1 MKQVFDDNIQDTSV
15 LYMHETRVRSQIIY
29 SITLLAIILSVLALP
44 FIHTTISVKGLG
56 LVQSNIEK
64 TEILAPVSGK
74 IVAINL
80 KDNQKVHKGDL
91 LIRIDAAIPK
101 QQSDI
106 LSNKNNQLQNLLNDA
121 EMLIK
126 ALDFAK
132 ETVSLQT
139 GLYNSSWQ
147 QYLEQQQNALNAK
160 EQSFKIYKRYETLHT
175 KRVVT
180 QAEYEQY
187 KYNYEQALSDLKMVA
202 KRYRTQWQT
211 EANQYRNE
219 LKEIQNQKIQLNE
232 QEKLYTVKSQLS
244 GSVQNLTGLQIGAYV
259 YANQK
264 IADIS
269 PDTALLAFCFIKPS
283 DIGLIKKGQH
293 VRFQIDAFNYNQWGM
308 LTGKVVDIS
317 DDIFVQDQ
325 TTYFKVKCKFDKN
338 YLQLKNGYKGHIKKG
353 MSFNA
358 NFTVTKRSLF
368 QLLYDKV
375 DDWINPETTRK
386 S

>member
-15 LYMHETRVRSQIIY
+15 LYMHETRVRSQVIY
-29 SITLLAIILSVLALP
+29 IITLLAIILAVLALP

-56 LVQSNIEK
+56 LVQSNVEKIEV
-64 TEILAPVSGK
+64 LAPVSGK
-74 IVAINL
+74 IVHINL
-80 KDNQKVHKGDL
+80 KDNQRVLKGEL
-91 LIRIDAAIPK
+91 LMRIDAALP
-101 QQSDI
+101 QQQGEI
-106 LSNKNNQLQNLLNDA
+106 LSNQNKQQQNLLNDA
-121 EMLIK
+121 EMLIE
-126 ALDFAK
+126 AIDFAK
-132 ETVSLQT
+132 VTVSLQT

-147 QYLEQQQNALNAK
+147 QYLEQQQNSLNAK
-160 EQSFKIYKRYETLHT
+160 EQSFKIYKRYETLYT
-175 KRVVT
+175 RRVVT

-187 KYNYEQALSDLKMVA
+187 KYNYDQALSDLKMVA

-219 LKEIQNQKIQLNE
+219 LKEIQTHKIQLNE
-232 QEKLYTVKSQLS
+232 QEKMYTLKSQLS
-244 GSVQNLTGLQIGAYV
+244 GSIQNLTGLQIGAYV

-264 IADIS
+264 LADIS
-269 PDTALLAFCFIKPS
+269 PDSALLAFCFIKPS

-317 DDIFVQDQ
+317 DDIVVQDQ
-325 TTYFKVKCKFDKN
+325 TTFFKVKCKFDKN

-358 NFTVTKRSLF
+358 NFTVTRRSLF

-375 DDWINPETTRK
+375 DDWINPEIVRK

>member
-126 ALDFAK
+126 ALDFGK

-232 QEKLYTVKSQLS
+232 QEKLYTVNSQLS

-317 DDIFVQDQ
+317 DDIFVQDK

-358 NFTVTKRSLF
+358 NFTVTQRSLF

-375 DDWINPETTRK
+375 DDWINPETARK

>member
-15 LYMHETRVRSQIIY
+15 LYMHETRVRSQVIY
-29 SITLLAIILSVLALP
+29 IITLLAIILGVLALP

-56 LVQSNIEK
+56 LVQSNVEKIEV
-64 TEILAPVSGK
+64 LAPVSGK
-74 IVAINL
+74 IVHINL
-80 KDNQKVHKGDL
+80 KDNQRVLKGEL
-91 LIRIDAAIPK
+91 LMRIDAALP
-101 QQSDI
+101 QQQGEI
-106 LSNKNNQLQNLLNDA
+106 LSNQNKQQQNLLNDA
-121 EMLIK
+121 EMLIE
-126 ALDFAK
+126 AIDFAK
-132 ETVSLQT
+132 VTVSLQT

-147 QYLEQQQNALNAK
+147 QYLEQQQNSLNAK
-160 EQSFKIYKRYETLHT
+160 EQSFKIYKRYETLYT
-175 KRVVT
+175 RRVVT

-187 KYNYEQALSDLKMVA
+187 KYNYDQALSDLKMVA

-219 LKEIQNQKIQLNE
+219 LKEIQTHKIQLNE
-232 QEKLYTVKSQLS
+232 QEKMYTLKSQLS
-244 GSVQNLTGLQIGAYV
+244 GSIQNLTGLQIGAYV

-264 IADIS
+264 LADIS
-269 PDTALLAFCFIKPS
+269 PDSALLAFCFIKPS

-317 DDIFVQDQ
+317 DDIVVQDQ
-325 TTYFKVKCKFDKN
+325 TTFFKVKCKFDKN

-358 NFTVTKRSLF
+358 NFTVTRRSLF

-375 DDWINPETTRK
+375 DDWINPETVRK

>member
-15 LYMHETRVRSQIIY
+15 LYMHETRVRSQVIY
-29 SITLLAIILSVLALP
+29 IITLLAIILGVLALP

-56 LVQSNIEK
+56 LVQSNVEKIEV
-64 TEILAPVSGK
+64 LAPVSGK
-74 IVAINL
+74 IVHINL
-80 KDNQKVHKGDL
+80 KDNQRVLKGEL
-91 LIRIDAAIPK
+91 LMRIDAALP
-101 QQSDI
+101 QQQGEI
-106 LSNKNNQLQNLLNDA
+106 LSNQNKQQQNLLNDA
-121 EMLIK
+121 EMLIE
-126 ALDFAK
+126 AIDFAK
-132 ETVSLQT
+132 VTVSLQT

-147 QYLEQQQNALNAK
+147 QYLEQQQNSLNAK
-160 EQSFKIYKRYETLHT
+160 EQSFKIYKRYETLYT
-175 KRVVT
+175 RRVVT

-187 KYNYEQALSDLKMVA
+187 KYNYDQALSDLKMVA

-219 LKEIQNQKIQLNE
+219 LKEIQTHKIQLNE
-232 QEKLYTVKSQLS
+232 QEKMYTLKSQLS
-244 GSVQNLTGLQIGAYV
+244 GSIQNLTGLQIGAYV

-264 IADIS
+264 LADIS
-269 PDTALLAFCFIKPS
+269 PDSALLAFCFIKPS

-317 DDIFVQDQ
+317 DDIIVQDQ
-325 TTYFKVKCKFDKN
+325 MTYFKVKCKFEKN

-358 NFTVTKRSLF
+358 NFTVTRRSLF

-375 DDWINPETTRK
+375 DDWINPEIVRK

>member
-29 SITLLAIILSVLALP
+29 SITLLAIILAVLALP

>member
-29 SITLLAIILSVLALP
+29 SITLIAIILAVLALP

-80 KDNQKVHKGDL
+80 KDNQKVHKDDL

-147 QYLEQQQNALNAK
+147 QHLEQQQNALNAK

-244 GSVQNLTGLQIGAYV
+244 GSVQNLTGLQIGTYV

-358 NFTVTKRSLF
+358 NFTVTQRSLF

-375 DDWINPETTRK
+375 DDWINPETARK

>member
-15 LYMHETRVRSQIIY
+15 LYMHETRVRSQVIY
-29 SITLLAIILSVLALP
+29 IITLLAIILGVLALP

-56 LVQSNIEK
+56 LVQSNVEKIEV
-64 TEILAPVSGK
+64 LAPVSGK
-74 IVAINL
+74 IVHINL
-80 KDNQKVHKGDL
+80 KDNQRVLKGEL
-91 LIRIDAAIPK
+91 LMRIDAALP
-101 QQSDI
+101 QQQGEI
-106 LSNKNNQLQNLLNDA
+106 LSNQNKQQQNLLNDA
-121 EMLIK
+121 EMLIE
-126 ALDFAK
+126 AIDFAK
-132 ETVSLQT
+132 VTVSLQT

-147 QYLEQQQNALNAK
+147 QYLEQQQNSLNAK
-160 EQSFKIYKRYETLHT
+160 EQSFKIYKRYETLYT
-175 KRVVT
+175 RRVVT

-187 KYNYEQALSDLKMVA
+187 KYNYDQALSDLKMVA

-219 LKEIQNQKIQLNE
+219 LKEIQTHKIQLNE
-232 QEKLYTVKSQLS
+232 QEKMYTLKSQLS
-244 GSVQNLTGLQIGAYV
+244 GSIQNLTGLQIGAYV

-264 IADIS
+264 LADIS
-269 PDTALLAFCFIKPS
+269 PDSALLAFCFIKPS
-283 DIGLIKKGQH
+283 DIGLIKKGQN

-317 DDIFVQDQ
+317 DDIIVQDQ
-325 TTYFKVKCKFDKN
+325 MTYFKVKCKFEKN

-358 NFTVTKRSLF
+358 NFTVTRRSLF

-375 DDWINPETTRK
+375 DDWINPEIVRK

>member
-15 LYMHETRVRSQIIY
+15 LYMHETRVRSQVIY
-29 SITLLAIILSVLALP
+29 IITLLAIILGVLALP

-56 LVQSNIEK
+56 LVQSNVEKIEV
-64 TEILAPVSGK
+64 LAPVSGK
-74 IVAINL
+74 IVHINL
-80 KDNQKVHKGDL
+80 KDNQRVLKGEL
-91 LIRIDAAIPK
+91 LMRIDAALP
-101 QQSDI
+101 QQQGEI
-106 LSNKNNQLQNLLNDA
+106 LSNQNKQQQNLLNDA
-121 EMLIK
+121 EMLIE
-126 ALDFAK
+126 AIDFAK
-132 ETVSLQT
+132 VTVSLQT

-147 QYLEQQQNALNAK
+147 QYLEQQQNSLNAK
-160 EQSFKIYKRYETLHT
+160 EQSFKIYKRYETLYT
-175 KRVVT
+175 RRVVT

-187 KYNYEQALSDLKMVA
+187 KYNYDQALSDLKMVA

-219 LKEIQNQKIQLNE
+219 LKEIQTRKIQLNE
-232 QEKLYTVKSQLS
+232 QEKMYTLKSQLS
-244 GSVQNLTGLQIGAYV
+244 GSIQNLTGLQIGAYV
-259 YANQK
+259 FANQK
-264 IADIS
+264 LADIS
-269 PDTALLAFCFIKPS
+269 PDSALLAFCFIKPS
-283 DIGLIKKGQH
+283 DIGLIKKGQN

-317 DDIFVQDQ
+317 DDIIVQDQ
-325 TTYFKVKCKFDKN
+325 MTYVKVKCKFEKN

-358 NFTVTKRSLF
+358 NFTVTRRSLF

-375 DDWINPETTRK
+375 DDWINPEIVRK